1 MKAMLARWRA
11 APGAPPPGYR
21 PGATAVRVLADL
33 SATRDRAGGANGS
46 NGASGASGS
55 NGANGANGVARL
67 PNGVRVS
74 ATEQVARQFLMHT
87 VSVRIAVTARGPAAH
102 GSARVLQTGWLRRT
116 GVRAAPR
123 PGCDPDFARI
133 VDALLAETALAD
145 ALRPVHLADC
155 AIDAH
160 DGCWTLTIVPY
171 GGSEVVNRMPS
182 FRRYVR
188 LTGEQAAALSA
199 ACAAFDRVLR
209 GFLRR

>member
-1 MKAMLARWRA
+1 MRAMLARWRA

-21 PGATAVRVLADL
+21 PGATAARVLADL
-33 SATRDRAGGANGS
+33 RAVRD
-46 NGASGASGS
+46 GASGASG
-55 NGANGANGVARL
+55 VATL

-74 ATEQVARQFLMHT
+74 VTEQVARQFLMHT

-102 GSARVLQTGWLRRT
+102 GSARVRQTGWLRRT
-116 GVRAAPR
+116 GVRAALQH
-123 PGCDPDFARI
+123 GCDPGFART
-133 VDALLAETALAD
+133 VGALLAEPALAD

-188 LTGEQAAALSA
+188 LTDEQATALSA